1 MESPTDHSNGS
12 YIGFPELPEIDEMVD
27 HLVYDPPH
35 VRWRVVRAL
44 LRIEDEGKLAEVRKK
59 LEERLPQ
66 IMDWEIKFRLEM
78 ALEALQR
85 PVRVNNYAVVKGK
98 GAYTTEELE
107 AAGDDLKKLDEV
119 VPKPDFYPV
128 IDFHV
133 HPKMPDL
140 RFLSDLRKAEVSHA
154 VILATD
160 TDPADVDRPEIQ
172 EMLKK
177 IYQRSSVARS
187 HPFSEV
193 LGQIKSALYSKTHV
207 TDQDVADWAE
217 DYPDV
222 IIGFGSVNLGK
233 SREYVEEKLAEIE
246 RFGFKGIKLLPF
258 AQFFNP
264 ADHENMEPFMEFCRR
279 TGTIVLCH
287 TGCAAGPHELPE
299 FSMDAHPKFWEPVVK
314 KYPDVPVALAHFA
327 AYSSNRPGIWLR
339 EAMELGKKYDNVYAD
354 LAAVNY
360 VLEDER
366 AVKAIRETIGFD
378 KILWAT
384 DYPGPIYFGMSLAR
398 VVYDVKQNPFMT
410 EEEKHAVLGENAGRL
425 LGIH

>member
-1 MESPTDHSNGS
+1 MKQSAS
-12 YIGFPELPEIDEMVD
+12 YIGFPELPEMDELVD
-27 HLVYDPPH
+27 ALIYDPPD

-44 LRIEDEGKLAEVRKK
+44 LRLEDEKQLAEVRQK
-59 LEERLPQ
+59 LSQRLSQ
-66 IMDWEIKFRLEM
+66 VLDWEIVYRLKM
-78 ALEALQR
+78 ATEKLQR
-85 PVRVNNYAVVKGK
+85 PVRVNNYVVVKGK
-98 GAYTTEELE
+98 GAYTTEEME
-107 AAGDDLKKLDEV
+107 AAGNDLNKLDQV

-140 RFLSDLRKAEVSHA
+140 KFLSDLRKAEVSHA

-160 TDPADVDRPEIQ
+160 TDPADVERPEIK
-172 EMLKK
+172 EMLKG
-177 IYQRSSVARS
+177 IYQKSSVSRS
-187 HPFSEV
+187 VPFSRV
-193 LGQIKSALYSKTHV
+193 LGEIKSALYSSTHV
-207 TDQDVADWAE
+207 TDQDVADWVE

-246 RFGFKGIKLLPF
+246 RLKFKGIKLLPF

-264 ADHENMEPFMEFCRR
+264 AEHENMDLFMEFCRR

-299 FSMDAHPKFWEPVVK
+299 FSDDSRPELWEPVVK
-314 KYPDVPVALAHFA
+314 KYPDVPVALAHFG
-327 AYSSNRPGIWLR
+327 AYSSTRPGIWLR

-366 AVKAIRETIGFD
+366 AVKEIRKTIGFD
-378 KILWAT
+378 KVLFAT
-384 DYPGPIYFGMSLAR
+384 DYPGPIYFGVSLAR
-398 VVYDVKQNPFMT
+398 VVYDTKHNPYLT
-410 EEEKHAVLGENAGRL
+410 EEEKRAVLGENAGKL
-425 LGIH
+425 LGIV